1 MSLDVSV
8 KARRIVEV
16 YEDNITYN
24 LAPMYYKCIDINGGL
39 KALNGMKCKNAVPVL
54 NRAIDDLIENKEE
67 YEKLNPE
74 NGWGSYEGL
83 LKSLKN
89 LRIACLE
96 NPNGKVEII

>member
-8 KARRIVEV
+8 KAKRVVDV

-24 LAPMYYKCIDINGGL
+24 LAPMYYKCIDIDGGL
-39 KALNGMKCKNAVPVL
+39 KALNGMKCKDAVPVL

-67 YEKLNPE
+67 YEKLNPK

-96 NPNGKVEII
+96 NPSGKVEVI

>member
-8 KARRIVEV
+8 KARRTVDV

-39 KALNGMKCKNAVPVL
+39 KALNGMKCKDAIPVL

-83 LKSLKN
+83 LKSLKS

-96 NPNGKVEII
+96 NPSGKVEII

>member
-8 KARRIVEV
+8 KAKRVVDV

-24 LAPMYYKCIDINGGL
+24 LAPMYYKCIDIDGGL
-39 KALNGMKCKNAVPVL
+39 KALNGMKCKDAAVVL

-96 NPNGKVEII
+96 NPSGKVEVI

>member
-8 KARRIVEV
+8 KAKRVVDV

-39 KALNGMKCKNAVPVL
+39 KALNGMKCKDAIPVL

-67 YEKLNPE
+67 YEKLNPK

-83 LKSLKN
+83 LKSLKS

-96 NPNGKVEII
+96 NPSGKVEIV

>member
-8 KARRIVEV
+8 KAKRVVDV

-24 LAPMYYKCIDINGGL
+24 LAPMYYKCIDIDGGL
-39 KALNGMKCKNAVPVL
+39 KALNGMKCKDAIPVL

-67 YEKLNPE
+67 YEKLNPK

-83 LKSLKN
+83 LKSLKS

-96 NPNGKVEII
+96 NPSGKVEII

>member
-8 KARRIVEV
+8 KARRVVDV

-24 LAPMYYKCIDINGGL
+24 LAPMYYKCIDENLGFKL
-39 KALNGMKCKNAVPVL
+39 LDGMKCRDAIPVL

-67 YEKLNPE
+67 YETLNPE
-74 NGWGSYEGL
+74 NGWGSYERL
-83 LKSLKN
+83 LKSLKS

>member
-8 KARRIVEV
+8 KARRTVEV

-54 NRAIDDLIENKEE
+54 NRAIDDLVENKEE

-89 LRIACLE
+89 LRIACLK
-96 NPNGKVEII
+96 NPSGKVEIL

>member
-8 KARRIVEV
+8 KARRVVDV

-24 LAPMYYKCIDINGGL
+24 LAPMYYKCIDIDGGL
-39 KALNGMKCKNAVPVL
+39 KALNGMKCRDAIPVL

-67 YEKLNPE
+67 YEKLNPK

-83 LKSLKN
+83 LKSLKS

-96 NPNGKVEII
+96 NPSGKVEII

>member
-1 MSLDVSV
+1 MSLDVIV
-8 KARRIVEV
+8 KAKKTVEV

-24 LAPMYYKCIDINGGL
+24 LALMYYKCIDIEGGL
-39 KALNGMKCKNAVPVL
+39 HALNGMKCKNAVPVL
-54 NRAIDDLIENKEE
+54 NRAIDELIENKEE

-83 LKSLKN
+83 LKSLKS

-96 NPNGKVEII
+96 NPSGKVSVI